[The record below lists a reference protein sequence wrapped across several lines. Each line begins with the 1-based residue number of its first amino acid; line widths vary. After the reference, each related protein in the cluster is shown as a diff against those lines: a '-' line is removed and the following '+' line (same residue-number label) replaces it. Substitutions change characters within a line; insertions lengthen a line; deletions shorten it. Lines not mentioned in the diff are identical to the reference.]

1 MSAWIYILELNNGK
15 FYVGSTSN
23 IEQRF
28 YDHSHGNSPYTRKF
42 LPVKIVFQKE
52 VPNMSLASTIE
63 KKLKRYKN
71 KNILIKIINSQNL
84 KIAT

>member
-15 FYVGSTSN
+15 FYIGSTSN
-23 IEQRF
+23 IKQRF
-28 YDHSHGNSPYTRKF
+28 YDHCHGNSPYTRKF
-42 LPVKIVFQKE
+42 LPVKIIFKKE
-52 VPNMSLASTIE
+52 VSSLSLASTIE

-71 KNILIKIINSQNL
+71 KNILIKIINSQTL